1 MPIIGIDLGTTNSLA
16 AVWKDGK
23 CQLIPNALGE
33 VLTPS
38 AVSIEENGNILVGRA
53 ARDRLV
59 SHPECT
65 AASFKCFMG
74 TETELM
80 LAGKAFTPIELSAF
94 ILRRLKEDAEA
105 FWGEKIEEAVI
116 SVPAYFDDNGRSATK
131 AAGELAGF
139 RVERIINEP
148 SAAALAYHKGK
159 DTDMSFL
166 VFDFGG
172 GTLDVSV
179 VDAFSNVIEIVTVAG
194 DNHLGGDNFNNAIAL
209 YFCEQ
214 NGLKLSALPRETQ
227 ASLIRQ
233 AEHCK
238 IALTTADPVMMVSEI
253 EGQQRSVMLTNQKL
267 VEISAPILRRL
278 EKPIARAL
286 RDCQDAV
293 GEIDEIVLVGG
304 SCHMPLVQQYL
315 RHILG
320 KTPLC
325 DFDADTTVAIGAGI
339 AAGIKERCQ
348 DLRDTLLTDIC
359 PFTLGINVINRDD
372 ASNDLFSP
380 IIERNT
386 TLPAS
391 RLRSYYTARD
401 NQTKMSIEIYQGE
414 GIYCRDNLK
423 LGSLEIEVPRA
434 ARGQEGADVRFT
446 YDINGILQVEVT
458 CKSTGQKQ
466 QALILNPNLKMDE
479 KALKKRIQELEQYKL
494 LPREEEENKVLLA
507 RAARLYEES
516 TGMLREQIHQQI
528 DFFNL
533 LLHEGVEPKLRRY
546 RKDLN
551 HFFDQIDA
559 HLSSDDEIIRAFHD
573 DYLDDYEDEEDF
585 DL

>member
-1 MPIIGIDLGTTNSLA
+1 
-16 AVWKDGK
+16 
-23 CQLIPNALGE
+23 
-33 VLTPS
+33 
-38 AVSIEENGNILVGRA
+38 
-53 ARDRLV
+53 
-59 SHPECT
+59 
-65 AASFKCFMG
+65 
-74 TETELM
+74 
-80 LAGKAFTPIELSAF
+80 
-94 ILRRLKEDAEA
+94 
-105 FWGEKIEEAVI
+105 
-116 SVPAYFDDNGRSATK
+116 
-131 AAGELAGF
+131 
-139 RVERIINEP
+139 
-148 SAAALAYHKGK
+148 
-159 DTDMSFL
+159 
-166 VFDFGG
+166 
-172 GTLDVSV
+172 
-179 VDAFSNVIEIVTVAG
+179 
-194 DNHLGGDNFNNAIAL
+194 
-209 YFCEQ
+209 
-214 NGLKLSALPRETQ
+214 
-227 ASLIRQ
+227 
-233 AEHCK
+233 
-238 IALTTADPVMMVSEI
+238 
-253 EGQQRSVMLTNQKL
+253 
-267 VEISAPILRRL
+267 
-278 EKPIARAL
+278 
-286 RDCQDAV
+286 
-293 GEIDEIVLVGG
+293 
-304 SCHMPLVQQYL
+304 MPLVQQYL